1 MESSDSG
8 LILRRRE
15 RKRAG
20 RCQSGYNYMVLGVTS
35 AVAKFNHYTC
45 LCSGYGVCVG
55 RRGGPC
61 CKMAQNACPSRNP
74 GEQPQ

>member
-8 LILRRRE
+8 LNLRRRE
-15 RKRAG
+15 QEDS
-20 RCQSGYNYMVLGVTS
+20 RCQSGYNYVVLGVTS

-45 LCSGYGVCVG
+45 LCSGCDVCVVG
-55 RRGGPC
+55 RRGPC
-61 CKMAQNACPSRNP
+61 CKMAQNAGP